1 MAVGIVS
8 YLYSLGPLARPLMPY
23 PLDYLAMAAVS
34 LGIYFLGVITAYEKR
49 DLRLVKERGLPLE

>member
-1 MAVGIVS
+1 
-8 YLYSLGPLARPLMPY
+8 MPY